1 MTDWLRAV
9 PILALLLAAPAVA
22 VGPSPPIHP
31 VNRDMDQAAA
41 TVDSFHAA
49 LRRGDT
55 LSALFLIA
63 DDALI
68 FEDGRAERKA
78 EYAARHLAADSAF
91 SKAVAREMIE
101 RRGDATP
108 DGLAWIAT
116 QSRARGRYRGTR
128 VDQVGVE
135 TMVLRRVGGTWQI
148 VNIHWSSAPSSV
160 E

>member
-1 MTDWLRAV
+1 MEL
-9 PILALLLAAPAVA
+9 
-22 VGPSPPIHP
+22 
-31 VNRDMDQAAA
+31 AAA
-41 TVDSFHAA
+41 TVDAFHAA

-63 DDALI
+63 DDGLV

-78 EYAARHLAADSAF
+78 EYAARHLAADAAF
-91 SKAVAREMIE
+91 SKAVSSEMID

-116 QSRARGRYRGTR
+116 QTRARGRFRGTK
-128 VDQVGVE
+128 VDRVGVE
-135 TMVLRRVGGTWQI
+135 TMVLRRLGATWQI
-148 VNIHWSSAPSSV
+148 VNIHWSSAPSAV